1 MASEEQNN
9 DDESVKGFAGL
20 SSMVSDVDDITT
32 SEETGNSEPPTEV
45 ASTAQTKHQP
55 TSEPESRTDSWRQ
68 AQQPPNDSSGIFP
81 GVRSVI
87 LAIQTQQPP
96 NDSSGIFWLIAICA
110 VIFCIWL
117 GSESGNNSNKPTPTS
132 YSSSSAVDSPTHSL
146 ERSELAPTQPLIPI
160 RPSEEKPPVGTSLN
174 LGSAQIRYCLA
185 EDIRI
190 KGAEGGLNNRIESD
204 VDRFNAIV
212 TDYNS
217 RCGHFSYRSGALE
230 SAKSEIERYRAVLES
245 EGQARFTRIASI
257 SPQQI
262 LTTPALSQPSQG
274 FANTS
279 SDGFANISSDGFAN
293 STSGSFLN
301 SDAGSFL
308 NSEANPSLL
317 ESKQQQVAA
326 ISDAKKQFLM
336 VLDLQ
341 KRLNEL
347 GYDVGKV
354 DGLAGGKTRVAIMAV
369 QRVLGIQVNG
379 IASVNLLK
387 RLDSVSQKSN
397 AKIAVKSTPP
407 LDEIIAPTIQPRSSR
422 ISQLELPIASTEHL
436 EPRKTTLGY
445 DLNDLSTKEQ
455 ESIESAC
462 SSDKV
467 LNGPAAYNK
476 CLSRQLS
483 ALTPNNR
490 RPDLSGLSTKEQ
502 ESIES
507 ACSSDKVLN
516 GPAAYNKCLSRQIS
530 LLRK

>member
-1 MASEEQNN
+1 MASEEQKN
-9 DDESVKGFAGL
+9 DESVKGFAGL

-32 SEETGNSEPPTEV
+32 SEETSNSEPPTEV

-55 TSEPESRTDSWRQ
+55 TSEPESRTDHWR
-68 AQQPPNDSSGIFP
+68 
-81 GVRSVI
+81 
-87 LAIQTQQPP
+87 QTQQPP
-96 NDSSGIFWLIAICA
+96 NDSSIFWLIPI
-110 VIFCIWL
+110 IFFIWL
-117 GSESGNNSNKPTPTS
+117 VSESGNNSNKPTPTS
-132 YSSSSAVDSPTHSL
+132 YTSSSAVDSPTHSL

-217 RCGHFSYRSGALE
+217 RCGHFRYRSGALE

-262 LTTPALSQPSQG
+262 LTTPALSEPD
-274 FANTS
+274 
-279 SDGFANISSDGFAN
+279 DGFAMPLTPLSD
-293 STSGSFLN
+293 TSGFTPL
-301 SDAGSFL
+301 SDTSGFTPLSPPGFITP
-308 NSEANPSLL
+308 EANPSLL

-347 GYDVGKV
+347 GYDVGKA

-387 RLDSVSQKSN
+387 RLDSVGQKSN
-397 AKIAVKSTPP
+397 AKIAVKSTLPT
-407 LDEIIAPTIQPRSSR
+407 DEIVASALKAPPNF
-422 ISQLELPIASTEHL
+422 SQSKVDKPDLTGAS
-436 EPRKTTLGY
+436 P
-445 DLNDLSTKEQ
+445 SEQ
-455 ESIESAC
+455 QAIENVCDIHRRAS
-462 SSDKV
+462 
-467 LNGPAAYNK
+467 GPATYYD
-476 CLSRQLS
+476 CLNREVN
-483 ALTPNNR
+483 ALGASQGKPN
-490 RPDLSGLSTKEQ
+490 LSGISD
-502 ESIES
+502 IEKKAIENVCDIHRRAS
-507 ACSSDKVLN
+507 
-516 GPAAYNKCLSRQIS
+516 GPATYYDCLNREVNA
-530 LLRK
+530 LKKV